1 MHSQVTPG
9 ERRGQKE
16 FGVNRFLK
24 PYGCSSNSEW
34 ALQRSVVQLSQAWV
48 QSQL

>member
-1 MHSQVTPG
+1 MHSQISPG
-9 ERRGQKE
+9 ERQRQKE
-16 FGVNRFLK
+16 FGVSRFLK
-24 PYGCSSNSEW
+24 PYGRSSNSEW